1 MDIHF
6 DENAEAFRHEIRTW
20 LEANVPAE
28 PLPSDPDAAFQYRRA
43 WQRHMYDAGWAGIH
57 WPKAYGGRGATLIE
71 QAVFSQEMARAQA
84 PDMANALGLMI
95 VGPTLM
101 AHGTEAQKKRYIPK
115 ILSAEEIWCQG
126 FSEPNSGSDLA
137 SLQTRAV
144 DDGDD
149 FVVDGQKIWTSMAQY
164 ADMCILLVRT
174 DADAPKHRGISYL
187 LVEMHSPGVITVKPL
202 RQMTG
207 GAEFNE
213 VFFEN
218 VRVPKTQLVGDLNTG
233 WRIAMTTLTH
243 ERGSASFGTQVY
255 IRRHLDDIIDVA
267 KKTRRNGHPL
277 SADPVIRQQLADAY
291 IRVDLMRLNN
301 FRTITSQL
309 RGQPPGPEASLEKLY
324 WSETHQR
331 LQEIGQDIL
340 GLHSQLSPASPYYP
354 TQADLQYLFLFS
366 RAETIFSGTS
376 EIQKNII
383 GERVLGLPKG

>member
-1 MDIHF
+1 MDIRF
-6 DENAEAFRHEIRTW
+6 DAETEQFRQEVRTW
-20 LEANVPAE
+20 LEANVPTAPMPKE
-28 PLPSDPDAAFQYRRA
+28 AAPAFQYMRD
-43 WQRHMYDAGWAGIH
+43 WQGKMYRAGWAGIH

-71 QAVFSQEMARAQA
+71 QAVFQQEMARVKA
-84 PDMANALGLMI
+84 PPLANSLGLLI

-101 AHGTEAQKKRYIPK
+101 VHGSEEQKKRYIPK

-144 DDGDD
+144 EDGDD
-149 FVVDGQKIWTSMAQY
+149 FVIHGQKIWTSYAHF

-174 DADAPKHRGISYL
+174 DPDAPKHRGISFL
-187 LVEMHSPGVITVKPL
+187 LVDMHSPGITVKPL

-218 VRVPKTQLVGDLNTG
+218 VRVPRTQLVGRLHDG

-243 ERGSASFGTQVY
+243 ERGSASFGTQVH
-255 IRRHLDDIIDVA
+255 IRRALDDIIEVA
-267 KKTRRNGHPL
+267 RKTTRHGRPL
-277 SADPVIRQQLADAY
+277 STDPVMRQKLADAY
-291 IRVDLMRLNN
+291 IRVDVMRLNN
-301 FRTITSQL
+301 YRSITSQL
-309 RGQPPGPEASLEKLY
+309 RGQPPGPEASLDKLY
-324 WSETHQR
+324 WSEMHQNVQDIG
-331 LQEIGQDIL
+331 QEIL
-340 GLHSQLSPASPYYP
+340 GMHAQLSPESPYYP
-354 TQADLQYLFLFS
+354 TAADLQYSFLFS

-383 GERVLGLPKG
+383 GERVLGLPRG